1 MMGKALIV
9 VDLQNDFC
17 PGGALGVA
25 GGDEIIPVINR
36 LVNSFDTVVY
46 TRDWHPANH
55 VSFAENPQ
63 FIDKSWPAHCVAGT
77 PGAEFHPD
85 LLVRP
90 DGIIVDKG
98 TDPAVEAYS
107 GFQGTGL
114 AEKLRER
121 QVDTVYITGLAT
133 DYCVKATALD
143 ALKAG
148 FRAFVV
154 VNASRGVDNP
164 PGTVED
170 ALNELRAAGV
180 GIITDAEIGS
190 SGE

>member
-1 MMGKALIV
+1 MAKALIV

-36 LVNSFDTVVY
+36 LINSFAVVVY
-46 TRDWHPANH
+46 TRDRHPENH

-63 FIDKSWPAHCVAGT
+63 FTDKSWPPHCVAGT
-77 PGAEFHPD
+77 PGADFHRD

-90 DGIIVDKG
+90 DAIIVDKG
-98 TDPAVEAYS
+98 TDPEVEAYS
-107 GFQGTGL
+107 GFQDTGL
-114 AEKLRER
+114 AEKLQAR

-148 FRAFVV
+148 FRTFVV
-154 VNASRGVDNP
+154 ANACRGVDSP
-164 PGTVED
+164 PGTVEK

-180 GIITDAEIGS
+180 EIVTDDEIGS
-190 SGE
+190 SAE

>member
-1 MMGKALIV
+1 MGKALIV

>member
-1 MMGKALIV
+1 MGKALIV

-17 PGGALGVA
+17 PGYSLGVA

-90 DGIIVDKG
+90 DGSIVDKG